1 MFVGGA
7 PLLRHR
13 ARVITS
19 RQLAFFPVLSVFA
32 RNLSL
37 KHRFRA
43 KNAKTRKERE
53 EWSEG
58 ESMMRRMMFIAAL
71 ALVVL
76 TLASTSKA
84 QSISGDYIETRSA
97 DVWTGPCVANG
108 EMNLAG
114 DQAILAWRINK
125 GEWKGV
131 SLDGLSVV
139 AVVKANATLG
149 DQYNNPYPAKAVII
163 VDEKAC
169 GDQQKALVEFAQSM
183 AGELLKNVVRVEV
196 APIRVEVSSEGG
208 HYAKTLVRAGNIAG
222 IQTRAINGK
231 DHMCGNE
238 DIFYQPLAEMTHS
251 MPAVAELDQFIGA
264 GLDVSWTVH
273 GKRSAFVGTFAR

>member
-1 MFVGGA
+1 
-7 PLLRHR
+7 
-13 ARVITS
+13 
-19 RQLAFFPVLSVFA
+19 
-32 RNLSL
+32 
-37 KHRFRA
+37 
-43 KNAKTRKERE
+43 
-53 EWSEG
+53 
-58 ESMMRRMMFIAAL
+58 MRRMMFMAAL

-76 TLASTSKA
+76 TLGSSAKA
-84 QSISGDYIETRSA
+84 QAISGDYIETRSA

-108 EMNLAG
+108 EMNLVG
-114 DQAILAWRINK
+114 DQAILAWRVTR

-139 AVVKANATLG
+139 AVVKAHATLG
-149 DQYNNPYPAKAVII
+149 DQYNNPYPAKAVMI

-183 AGELLKNVVRVEV
+183 AGELLKNIVRIEIAPIKVEV
-196 APIRVEVSSEGG
+196 TGEGG
-208 HYAKTLVRAGNIAG
+208 HYATTLVRAGKFAG
-222 IQTRAINGK
+222 IQTRAINPK

-238 DIFYQPLAEMTHS
+238 DIFYQPLVEMTHS
-251 MPAVAELDQFIGA
+251 MPAVAELDQFVGS

>member
-1 MFVGGA
+1 
-7 PLLRHR
+7 
-13 ARVITS
+13 
-19 RQLAFFPVLSVFA
+19 
-32 RNLSL
+32 
-37 KHRFRA
+37 
-43 KNAKTRKERE
+43 
-53 EWSEG
+53 
-58 ESMMRRMMFIAAL
+58 MMRRTMFMAA
-71 ALVVL
+71 L
-76 TLASTSKA
+76 TLAILAIASAAKA

-114 DQAILAWRINK
+114 DQAILAWRVSK
-125 GEWKGV
+125 GEFKGV

-149 DQYNNPYPAKAVII
+149 DQYNNPYPAKTVVI

-169 GDQQKALVEFAQSM
+169 GDQQNALVEFAQSM

-196 APIRVEVSSEGG
+196 APITVEVTGEGG
-208 HYAKTLVRAGNIAG
+208 HYARTLVRAGNTAG
-222 IQTRAINGK
+222 IQTRAINPK
-231 DHMCGNE
+231 DHLCGNE

-251 MPAVAELDQFIGA
+251 MPAVAELDQFVGA

>member
-1 MFVGGA
+1 
-7 PLLRHR
+7 
-13 ARVITS
+13 
-19 RQLAFFPVLSVFA
+19 
-32 RNLSL
+32 
-37 KHRFRA
+37 
-43 KNAKTRKERE
+43 
-53 EWSEG
+53 
-58 ESMMRRMMFIAAL
+58 MRRLMFMAAL
-71 ALVVL
+71 TLVVL
-76 TLASTSKA
+76 TLGSTTKA

-108 EMNLAG
+108 EMNLVG
-114 DQAILAWRINK
+114 DQAILAWRVTK

-139 AVVKANATLG
+139 AVVKAHATLG
-149 DQYNNPYPAKAVII
+149 DQYNNPYPAKAVMI

-196 APIRVEVSSEGG
+196 SPIKVEVSGAGG
-208 HYAKTLVRAGNIAG
+208 HYGTTLVRAGSAG
-222 IQTRAINGK
+222 IQTRAINPK
-231 DHMCGNE
+231 DHLCGNE

-251 MPAVAELDQFIGA
+251 MPAVAELDQFVGA
-264 GLDVSWTVH
+264 GLDVSWKVH